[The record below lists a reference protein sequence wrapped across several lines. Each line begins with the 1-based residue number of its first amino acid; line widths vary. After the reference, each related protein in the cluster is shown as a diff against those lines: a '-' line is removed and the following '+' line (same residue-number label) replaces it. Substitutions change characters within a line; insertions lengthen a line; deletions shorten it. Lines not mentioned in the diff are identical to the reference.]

1 MPLQLLHALLL
12 VLRTFSPVGRP
23 LNSGVSWLAS
33 TADTQLSTVK
43 PRLLLTT
50 FSPSICSIWYF
61 LLQRTT
67 HTQQQQR

>member
-1 MPLQLLHALLL
+1 MLHALLA
-12 VLRTFSPVGRP
+12 VLTFSPVGRP

-61 LLQRTT
+61 LLQ
-67 HTQQQQR
+67 HTIQQKQ